1 MNAKTTRKPSDTV
14 HPIPFKAETRQL
26 LDILIHSLYTER
38 EIFLRELISNASD
51 ALTRMSFEMQKNRDI
66 LDPDV
71 ELAITITCDSQA
83 GTLTISDTG
92 IGMTSEE
99 LVENLGT
106 IAHSGA
112 RAFITAAQE
121 GMKNMSDIIGQF
133 GVGFYS
139 AFMVAEWIQVIS
151 RSFSPEAAAAS
162 WYCTGEDTFTIQP
175 ADKTDRGTSV
185 IIKLKDDAK
194 EFAQESKL

>member
-1 MNAKTTRKPSDTV
+1 MNDQNEQKSPEITQS
-14 HPIPFKAETRQL
+14 IPFRAEPRQL

-51 ALTRMSFEMQKNRDI
+51 ALTRMNFEMQKNRDI

-71 ELAITITCDSQA
+71 ELAITITADPQA
-83 GTLTISDTG
+83 GILTISDTG

-112 RAFITAAQE
+112 RAFMSAAQE
-121 GMKNMSDIIGQF
+121 GVNNITDIIGQF

-151 RSFSPEAAAAS
+151 RSYSPKAAAAS

-175 ADKTDRGTSV
+175 ADKADRGTSV
-185 IIKLKDDAK
+185 IR
-194 EFAQESKL
+194 